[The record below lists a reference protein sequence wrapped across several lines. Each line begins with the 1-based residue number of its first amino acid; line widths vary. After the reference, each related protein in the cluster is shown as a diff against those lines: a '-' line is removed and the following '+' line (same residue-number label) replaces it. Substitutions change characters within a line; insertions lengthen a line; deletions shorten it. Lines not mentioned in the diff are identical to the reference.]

1 MKITI
6 DKELLET
13 ILKDAFE
20 SGVAYW
26 NPQHGWEENAYNN
39 WKQSD
44 KIGPDYKR
52 TLNDILIDLNGD
64 C

>member
-26 NPQHGWEENAYNN
+26 NPQHGW
-39 WKQSD
+39 
-44 KIGPDYKR
+44 
-52 TLNDILIDLNGD
+52 
-64 C
+64 